1 MEGEVTVT
9 MVEKITSALEVVG
22 TLATEAVDFI
32 TNNEIAMILFASSLL
47 GIGFGI
53 FHKAKNAAN

>member
-9 MVEKITSALEVVG
+9 MVEKITTALEVCG
-22 TLATEAVDFI
+22 TLATEAVEFI
-32 TNNEIAMILFASSLL
+32 TSNEIAMICFAASLL

-53 FHKAKNAAN
+53 FRKAKNAAR